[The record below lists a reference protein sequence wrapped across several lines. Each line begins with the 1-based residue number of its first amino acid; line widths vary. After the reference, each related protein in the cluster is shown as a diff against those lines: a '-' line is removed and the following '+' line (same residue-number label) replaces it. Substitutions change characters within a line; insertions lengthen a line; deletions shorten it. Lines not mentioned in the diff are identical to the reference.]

1 MPVKYK
7 PSEVKIDRQTKVKS
21 IQHYYMK
28 QLSQEELFNMLNAEN
43 TKPKLKQKI
52 RNELSRRGVR
62 IVKSSKQ
69 AGAVSYT
76 HLTLPTKWI
85 V

>member
-1 MPVKYK
+1 MLKVKEELYTNMLTKYK

-21 IQHYYMK
+21 IQHFYIK
-28 QLSQEELFNMLNAEN
+28 QLSQDELFKMLNGDN

-62 IVKSSKQ
+62 IVKNQ
-69 AGAVSYT
+69 
-76 HLTLPTKWI
+76 
-85 V
+85 

>member
-7 PSEVKIDRQTKVKS
+7 PSEVKVDRQTKVKT
-21 IQHYYMK
+21 IQHYYIK
-28 QLSQEELFNMLNAEN
+28 QLSQEELFTMLNAEN

-52 RNELSRRGVR
+52 RNELSRRCGR

-69 AGAVSYT
+69 AGVC
-76 HLTLPTKWI
+76 
-85 V
+85 

>member
-21 IQHYYMK
+21 IQHYYIK
-28 QLSQEELFNMLNAEN
+28 QLSQEELFKMLNAEN

-69 AGAVSYT
+69 AGVC
-76 HLTLPTKWI
+76 
-85 V
+85 

>member
-7 PSEVKIDRQTKVKS
+7 PSEVKVDRQTKVKT
-21 IQHYYMK
+21 IQHYYIK

-52 RNELSRRGVR
+52 RNELSRRGIKIIRVPKE
-62 IVKSSKQ
+62 ID
-69 AGAVSYT
+69 
-76 HLTLPTKWI
+76 
-85 V
+85 

>member
-28 QLSQEELFNMLNAEN
+28 QLSQEELFTMLNAEN
-43 TKPKLKQKI
+43 TNPNLNKRLET
-52 RNELSRRGVR
+52 NYLDGV
-62 IVKSSKQ
+62 SE
-69 AGAVSYT
+69 
-76 HLTLPTKWI
+76 
-85 V
+85 

>member
-7 PSEVKIDRQTKVKS
+7 PSEVKVDRQTKVKT
-21 IQHYYMK
+21 IQHYYIK
-28 QLSQEELFNMLNAEN
+28 QLSQEELFTMLNAEN

-69 AGAVSYT
+69 ACVC
-76 HLTLPTKWI
+76 
-85 V
+85 

>member
-1 MPVKYK
+1 MPTKYK

-21 IQHYYMK
+21 IQHFYIK
-28 QLSQEELFNMLNAEN
+28 QLSQDELFKMLNADN

-62 IVKSSKQ
+62 IVKSNKK
-69 AGAVSYT
+69 AG
-76 HLTLPTKWI
+76 I
-85 V
+85 C

>member
-1 MPVKYK
+1 MPTKYK

-28 QLSQEELFNMLNAEN
+28 QLSQEELFKMLNAEN

-52 RNELSRRGVR
+52 RNELYKRGVR

-69 AGAVSYT
+69 SG
-76 HLTLPTKWI
+76 I
-85 V
+85 C

>member
-28 QLSQEELFNMLNAEN
+28 QLSQEELFKMLNAEN

-52 RNELSRRGVR
+52 RNELSRRCLLYTSPSPR
-62 IVKSSKQ
+62 DLRASRMPSS
-69 AGAVSYT
+69 A
-76 HLTLPTKWI
+76 
-85 V
+85 

>member
-7 PSEVKIDRQTKVKS
+7 PSEVKVDRQTKVKT
-21 IQHYYMK
+21 IQHYYIK
-28 QLSQEELFNMLNAEN
+28 QLSQEELFTMLNAEN

-62 IVKSSKQ
+62 IVKSCKQ
-69 AGAVSYT
+69 AGVC
-76 HLTLPTKWI
+76 
-85 V
+85 

>member
-21 IQHYYMK
+21 IQHFYIK
-28 QLSQEELFNMLNAEN
+28 QLSQDELFKMLNADN

-52 RNELSRRGVR
+52 RNELSRRGIKIIRVPKE
-62 IVKSSKQ
+62 ID
-69 AGAVSYT
+69 
-76 HLTLPTKWI
+76 
-85 V
+85 

>member
-1 MPVKYK
+1 MPTKYK

-21 IQHYYMK
+21 VQHYYMK
-28 QLSQEELFNMLNAEN
+28 QLSQEELFTMLNAEN

-52 RNELSRRGVR
+52 RNELYKRGVR

-69 AGAVSYT
+69 SG
-76 HLTLPTKWI
+76 I
-85 V
+85 C

>member
-1 MPVKYK
+1 MPTKYK

-28 QLSQEELFNMLNAEN
+28 QLSQEELFTMLNAEN

-52 RNELSRRGVR
+52 RNELYKRGVR

-69 AGAVSYT
+69 SG
-76 HLTLPTKWI
+76 I
-85 V
+85 C